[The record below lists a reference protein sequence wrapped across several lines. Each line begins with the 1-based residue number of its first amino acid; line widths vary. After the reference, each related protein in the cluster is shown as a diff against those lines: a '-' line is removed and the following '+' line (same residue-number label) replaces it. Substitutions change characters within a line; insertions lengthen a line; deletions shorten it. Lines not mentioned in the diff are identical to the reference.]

1 MRGEHLVEEWEEKI
15 RGAVEKCCGREGVRE
30 KGTS

>member
-1 MRGEHLVEEWEEKI
+1 MKGEHLVEEWEEKI
-15 RGAVEKCCGREGVRE
+15 RGTVEECCRREGIGE